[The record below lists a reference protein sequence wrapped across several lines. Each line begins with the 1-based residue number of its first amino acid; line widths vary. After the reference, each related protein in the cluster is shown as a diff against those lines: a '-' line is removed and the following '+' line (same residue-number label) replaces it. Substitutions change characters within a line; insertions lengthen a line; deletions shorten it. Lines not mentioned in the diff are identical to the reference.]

1 MIDSTSR
8 LEFCVTGPECFVA
21 QRNAHLTTYGDLVS
35 LCKICLW
42 SFYIIILLSLSYMG
56 EPSVGREKLRVV

>member
-21 QRNAHLTTYGDLVS
+21 ERTAHLTTYGYLVS
-35 LCKICLW
+35 LCKICQW
-42 SFYIIILLSLSYMG
+42 SFYIRILL
-56 EPSVGREKLRVV
+56 